1 MKLLQRALPALLAA
15 SVSMAAGAREDL
27 RLPDIGSS
35 AAAIISPD
43 QERQIGEQMLRSL
56 RGANA
61 VADDPLL
68 DEYLAAMGYRLVS
81 HSERPEQ
88 PFTFFVVRSEQ
99 INAFAAPGGFIGMN
113 TGLIATAENESEVA
127 AVLAHEVAH
136 VTQRHIL
143 RAVESMQQVSLPIM
157 LAMLG
162 ALIAAQGASSG
173 DAAQAA
179 VIGGSALLQQQQIN
193 FTRANE
199 YEADRIGIQILARS
213 GYDPQAMATFF
224 WRMGRATRANTG
236 EGVPEFL
243 RTHPVTATRVS
254 EAKDRA
260 TQIARELPQST
271 PTVAA
276 DAGVL
281 ALVAPPAATGGRTV
295 ALDGV
300 PSMREQADFAREV
313 RALRAAAPPLPNDP
327 AAFLRF
333 RERARV
339 LGTENPGDLVPFY
352 RRAIDAAEG
361 DATAMRYGLALAL
374 TRAGQAAQSIEV
386 LRPLVATAPDEIA
399 YALALAEAEDA
410 AGRADLAR
418 ERLNALSTR
427 FPAHRAVAIAH
438 AQQLVAS
445 GSRQAAAT
453 AVERLRPMLATGSE
467 DALLH
472 LTFARACQLA
482 GDEIRAGEAHAEV
495 ALLNGRFDDALK
507 QLGDLLRR
515 TDVDYYQRAR
525 IEARIAQITPVALEQ
540 RRRMLPGQV

>member
-1 MKLLQRALPALLAA
+1 MSAFQRAIVFILAA
-15 SVSMAAGAREDL
+15 GTSLAAGARDDL

-35 AAAIISPD
+35 AAAIITPQ

-56 RGANA
+56 RGARA

-68 DEYLAAMGYRLVS
+68 DEYLSAMGYRLVS

-162 ALIAAQGASSG
+162 VLIAAQGADSA

-179 VIGGSALLQQQQIN
+179 VVGGSALLQQQQIN
-193 FTRANE
+193 FTRGNE
-199 YEADRIGIQILARS
+199 YEADRIGIQTLARA
-213 GYDPQAMATFF
+213 GYDPQAMASFF

-243 RTHPVTATRVS
+243 RTHPVTATRIS

-260 TQIARELPQST
+260 TQIAGEM
-271 PTVAA
+271 PTASAAIAA

-281 ALVAPPAATGGRTV
+281 ALYAPPSATGGRLATLDATP
-295 ALDGV
+295 AL
-300 PSMREQADFAREV
+300 REQAEFARTI
-313 RALRAAAPPLPNDP
+313 RALRAAAPPLPRDP
-327 AAFLRF
+327 GAFMRF

-339 LGTENPGDLVPFY
+339 LGSANPGDLIPFY
-352 RRAIDAAEG
+352 RRTIEAG
-361 DATAMRYGLALAL
+361 DGDGAAMRYGLALAL
-374 TRAGQAAQSIEV
+374 TRAGQPRAAIGV
-386 LRPLVATAPDEIA
+386 LAPLAADAPDEIT

-410 AGRADLAR
+410 AGRPSAAR
-418 ERLNALSTR
+418 ERLSALAAR

-445 GSRQAAAT
+445 GSRESASTAA
-453 AVERLRPMLATGSE
+453 ERLRPLLAGAAE
-467 DALLH
+467 DALLQ
-472 LTFARACQLA
+472 LTFARASELA

-507 QLGDLLRR
+507 QLNDLLRR
-515 TDVDYYQRAR
+515 SDVDYYQRAR

-540 RRRMLPGQV
+540 RRRAIPGQA

>member
-1 MKLLQRALPALLAA
+1 MPVSQRVLAFILAA
-15 SVSMAAGAREDL
+15 GVSAAAGAREEL

-68 DEYLAAMGYRLVS
+68 DEYLATIGYRLVS

-88 PFTFFVVRSEQ
+88 SFTFFVVRSEQ

-127 AVLAHEVAH
+127 AVLAHEIAH

-157 LAMLG
+157 LAMIG
-162 ALIAAQGASSG
+162 ALIAAQGAGSG

-179 VIGGSALLQQQQIN
+179 VVGGSALLQQQQIN

-199 YEADRIGIQILARS
+199 YEADRIGIQILARA
-213 GYDPQAMATFF
+213 GYEPQAMATFF

-243 RTHPVTATRVS
+243 RTHPVTATRIS

-260 TQIARELPQST
+260 TQIARELPTDAPQA
-271 PTVAA
+271 PA

-281 ALVAPPAATGGRTV
+281 ALYAPPSATGGRAV
-295 ALDGV
+295 VLDAV
-300 PSMREQADFAREV
+300 PGLREQAEFARQ
-313 RALRAAAPPLPNDP
+313 LRAARAAAAALPRDP
-327 AAFLRF
+327 GAFARF

-339 LGTENPGDLVPFY
+339 LGANNPGDLIPFY
-352 RRAIDAAEG
+352 RRAIESGEG
-361 DATAMRYGLALAL
+361 DGAAMRYGLALAL
-374 TRAGQAAQSIEV
+374 TRAGQAPRAIEV
-386 LRPLVATAPDEIA
+386 LAPLAAEAPDEIA
-399 YALALAEAEDA
+399 YALALGEAEDA
-410 AGRADLAR
+410 AGRPERALARLNDLA
-418 ERLNALSTR
+418 AR

-453 AVERLRPMLATGSE
+453 AVERLRPLLAGGGD
-467 DALLH
+467 DALLQ

-507 QLGDLLRR
+507 QLNDLLRR

-540 RRRMLPGQV
+540 RRRTIPGQA

>member
-1 MKLLQRALPALLAA
+1 MNLLQRAIPAVLAA
-15 SVSMAAGAREDL
+15 SVSLAAGAREEV

-68 DEYLAAMGYRLVS
+68 DEFLATMGYRLVS

-271 PTVAA
+271 PGVAA

-281 ALVAPPAATGGRTV
+281 ALVAPPSATGGRTV
-295 ALDGV
+295 AIDGM
-300 PSMREQADFAREV
+300 PSMREQADFARDI
-313 RALRAAAPPLPNDP
+313 RALRAAAPPLPRDP
-327 AAFLRF
+327 GAFLRF

-339 LGTENPGDLVPFY
+339 LGAANPGDLVPYY
-352 RRAIDAAEG
+352 RRAIAAAEG
-361 DATAMRYGLALAL
+361 DSAAMQYGLALAL
-374 TRAGQAAQSIEV
+374 TRAGQAAQAIEV
-386 LRPLVATAPDEIA
+386 LGTLVAGAPDEIA

-410 AGRADLAR
+410 SGRPDLAR
-418 ERLNALSTR
+418 DRLNRMAAR

-453 AVERLRPMLATGSE
+453 AVERLRPLLAAGGE
-467 DALLH
+467 DALLQ
-472 LTFARACQLA
+472 LTFARACELA

-495 ALLNGRFDDALK
+495 ALLSGRFDDALR

-540 RRRMLPGQV
+540 RRRMLPGQA

>member
-1 MKLLQRALPALLAA
+1 MSAFPRAIVFILAA
-15 SVSMAAGAREDL
+15 GTSLVAGARDDL

-35 AAAIISPD
+35 AAAIITPQ

-56 RGANA
+56 RGARA

-68 DEYLAAMGYRLVS
+68 DEYLSAMGYRLVS

-88 PFTFFVVRSEQ
+88 AFTFFVVRSEQ

-162 ALIAAQGASSG
+162 VLIAAQGADSA

-179 VIGGSALLQQQQIN
+179 VVGGSALLQQQQIN
-193 FTRANE
+193 FTRGNE
-199 YEADRIGIQILARS
+199 YEADRIGIQILARA
-213 GYDPQAMATFF
+213 GYDPQAMASFF

-243 RTHPVTATRVS
+243 RTHPVTATRIS

-260 TQIARELPQST
+260 TQIAGEI
-271 PTVAA
+271 PTAGAEIAA

-281 ALVAPPAATGGRTV
+281 ALYAPPSATGGRLATLDATP
-295 ALDGV
+295 AL
-300 PSMREQADFAREV
+300 REQAEFARTI
-313 RALRAAAPPLPNDP
+313 RALRAAAPPLPRDP
-327 AAFLRF
+327 GAFMRF

-339 LGTENPGDLVPFY
+339 LGSANPGDLIPFY
-352 RRAIDAAEG
+352 RRTIEAGEG
-361 DATAMRYGLALAL
+361 DGAAMRYGLALAL
-374 TRAGQAAQSIEV
+374 TRAGQPRMAIGVLAPLAAD
-386 LRPLVATAPDEIA
+386 APDEIT
-399 YALALAEAEDA
+399 YALALADAEDA
-410 AGRADLAR
+410 AGRPVAAR
-418 ERLNALSTR
+418 ERLAALAAR

-445 GSRQAAAT
+445 GSRQAAST
-453 AVERLRPMLATGSE
+453 AAERLRPLLAGAAE
-467 DALLH
+467 DALLQ
-472 LTFARACQLA
+472 LTFARASELA

-507 QLGDLLRR
+507 QLNDLLRR
-515 TDVDYYQRAR
+515 SDVDYYQRAR

-540 RRRMLPGQV
+540 RRRAIPGQA

>member
-1 MKLLQRALPALLAA
+1 MKRLLPAILAA
-15 SVSMAAGAREDL
+15 TISLAAGAEEPV

-35 AAAIISPD
+35 AAAILTPD
-43 QERQIGEQMLRSL
+43 EERQIGEQLLRSL
-56 RGANA
+56 RAANA

-68 DEYLAAMGYRLVS
+68 DEYLASLGYLLVA

-88 PFTFFVVRSEQ
+88 SFTFFTVRSEQ
-99 INAFAAPGGFIGMN
+99 INAFASPGGFVGMN

-136 VTQRHIL
+136 VTQRHVL
-143 RAVESMQQVSLPIM
+143 RAVESMQKVSLPIM
-157 LAMLG
+157 LAMVG
-162 ALIAAQGASSG
+162 ALIAAQSAGG

-179 VIGGSALLQQQQIN
+179 VVGGSALLQQQQIN

-199 YEADRIGIQILARS
+199 YEADRIGIQTLAS
-213 GYDPQAMATFF
+213 AGFDPNAMATFF

-243 RTHPVTATRVS
+243 RTHPVTTTRIS

-260 TQIARELPQST
+260 AQIAREQPVET
-271 PTVAA
+271 AVVE

-281 ALVAPPAATGGRTV
+281 ALYAPPSATGRRSG
-295 ALDGV
+295 ALELYG
-300 PSMREQADFAREV
+300 SREERARFAREV
-313 RALRAAAPPLPNDP
+313 RAARERAQATSLPRDP
-327 AAFLRF
+327 SAFMRF

-339 LGTENPGDLVPFY
+339 LGASDPGELVGYY
-352 RRAIDAAEG
+352 RRSLAAGGGDRDAL
-361 DATAMRYGLALAL
+361 RYGLALAQ
-374 TRAGQAAQSIEV
+374 TRAGQPLDAIATLQPLLREHADQPAFV
-386 LRPLVATAPDEIA
+386 LAM
-399 YALALAEAEDA
+399 AEAEDA
-410 AGRADLAR
+410 AGRPALAR
-418 ERLNALSTR
+418 ERLAALAAR
-427 FPAHRAVAIAH
+427 LPGNRAVAIAH

-445 GSRQAAAT
+445 GSPQAAAT
-453 AVERLRPMLATGSE
+453 AVEVLRPLLNGD
-467 DALLH
+467 DALLQ

-495 ALLNGRFDDALK
+495 ALLNGRFDDALQ
-507 QLGDLLRR
+507 QLNNLLRR

-540 RRRMLPGQV
+540 RRRMVPGSV

>member
-1 MKLLQRALPALLAA
+1 MSAFPRAIVFILAA
-15 SVSMAAGAREDL
+15 GTSLVAGARDDL

-35 AAAIISPD
+35 AAAIITPQ

-56 RGANA
+56 RGARA

-68 DEYLAAMGYRLVS
+68 DEYLSAMGYRLVS

-88 PFTFFVVRSEQ
+88 AFTFFVVRSEQ

-162 ALIAAQGASSG
+162 VLIAAQGADSA

-179 VIGGSALLQQQQIN
+179 VVGGSALLQQQQIN
-193 FTRANE
+193 FTRGNE
-199 YEADRIGIQILARS
+199 YEADRIGIQILARA
-213 GYDPQAMATFF
+213 GYDPQAMASFF

-243 RTHPVTATRVS
+243 RTHPVTATRIS

-260 TQIARELPQST
+260 TQIAGEI
-271 PTVAA
+271 PTAGAEIAA

-281 ALVAPPAATGGRTV
+281 ALYAPPSATGGRLATLDATP
-295 ALDGV
+295 AL
-300 PSMREQADFAREV
+300 REQAEFARTI
-313 RALRAAAPPLPNDP
+313 RALRAAAPPLPRDP
-327 AAFLRF
+327 GAFMRF

-339 LGTENPGDLVPFY
+339 LGSANPGDLIPFY
-352 RRAIDAAEG
+352 RRTIEAGEG
-361 DATAMRYGLALAL
+361 DGAAMRYGLALAL
-374 TRAGQAAQSIEV
+374 TRAGQPRMAIGVLAPLAAD
-386 LRPLVATAPDEIA
+386 APDEIT
-399 YALALAEAEDA
+399 YALALADAEDA
-410 AGRADLAR
+410 AGRPVAAR
-418 ERLNALSTR
+418 ERLSALAAR

-445 GSRQAAAT
+445 GSRQAAST
-453 AVERLRPMLATGSE
+453 AAERLRPLLAGAAE
-467 DALLH
+467 DALLQ
-472 LTFARACQLA
+472 LTFARASELA

-507 QLGDLLRR
+507 QLNDLLRR
-515 TDVDYYQRAR
+515 SDVDYYQRAR

-540 RRRMLPGQV
+540 RRRAIPGQA

>member
-1 MKLLQRALPALLAA
+1 LKRLLPAIVAA
-15 SVSMAAGAREDL
+15 TLSLAAGAEEAV

-35 AAAIISPD
+35 AAAILTPD
-43 QERQIGEQMLRSL
+43 EERQIGEQLLRSL

-68 DEYLAAMGYRLVS
+68 DEYLSSLGYLLVA

-88 PFTFFVVRSEQ
+88 RFTFFVVRSEQ
-99 INAFAAPGGFIGMN
+99 INAFASPGGFVGMN

-136 VTQRHIL
+136 VTQRHL
-143 RAVESMQQVSLPIM
+143 VRAVESMQKVSLPIM
-157 LAMLG
+157 LAMVG
-162 ALIAAQGASSG
+162 ALIAAQSAGG

-199 YEADRIGIQILARS
+199 YEADRIGIQTLAS
-213 GYDPQAMATFF
+213 AGFDPNAMATFF

-243 RTHPVTATRVS
+243 RTHPVTTTRIS

-260 TQIARELPQST
+260 VQIAREKPAEV
-271 PTVAA
+271 PVVE

-281 ALVAPPAATGGRTV
+281 ALYAPASATGRSTTLELYG
-295 ALDGV
+295 
-300 PSMREQADFAREV
+300 SREERARFARE
-313 RALRAAAPPLPNDP
+313 LRAVRDRARATAMPRDP
-327 AAFLRF
+327 AAFMRF

-339 LGTENPGDLVPFY
+339 LGSSDPGALVAY
-352 RRAIDAAEG
+352 YQRLLATGGGDRDAL
-361 DATAMRYGLALAL
+361 RYGLALAQ
-374 TRAGQAAQSIEV
+374 TRAGLPQDAMATLAPLLAGHADQPAFV
-386 LRPLVATAPDEIA
+386 LAM
-399 YALALAEAEDA
+399 AEAEDA
-410 AGRADLAR
+410 AGRAAQAR
-418 ERLNALSTR
+418 ERLAALAER
-427 FPAHRAVAIAH
+427 LPGNRAVAIAH

-445 GSRQAAAT
+445 GSPQAAAT
-453 AVERLRPMLATGSE
+453 AVEVLRPLLNGD
-467 DALLH
+467 DALLQ

-495 ALLNGRFDDALK
+495 ALLNGRFDDALQ
-507 QLGDLLRR
+507 QLNNLLRR

-540 RRRMLPGQV
+540 RRRMVPGSV

>member
-1 MKLLQRALPALLAA
+1 MKLLQRALPAILAA

-99 INAFAAPGGFIGMN
+99 INAFAAPGGYIGMN

-199 YEADRIGIQILARS
+199 YEADRIGIQILARA

-260 TQIARELPQST
+260 TQIARELPQSA

-300 PSMREQADFAREV
+300 PSMREQAEFAREV

-327 AAFLRF
+327 GAFLRF

-339 LGTENPGDLVPFY
+339 LGADNPGDLVPFY
-352 RRAIDAAEG
+352 RRAIDADDG
-361 DATAMRYGLALAL
+361 DTTAMRYGLALAL
-374 TRAGQAAQSIEV
+374 TRAGQATQSIDV
-386 LRPLVATAPDEIA
+386 LRPLVAAAPDEIA

-418 ERLNALSTR
+418 DRLNALSTR

-453 AVERLRPMLATGSE
+453 AVERLRPLLATGSE

>member
-99 INAFAAPGGFIGMN
+99 INAFAAPGGYIGMN
-113 TGLIATAENESEVA
+113 TGLIATAENEFEVA

-199 YEADRIGIQILARS
+199 YEADRIGIQILARA

-260 TQIARELPQST
+260 TQIARELPQSA

-300 PSMREQADFAREV
+300 PSMREQAEFAREL
-313 RALRAAAPPLPNDP
+313 RALRAAAPPPPNDP
-327 AAFLRF
+327 GAFLRF

-339 LGTENPGDLVPFY
+339 LGADNPGDLVPFY
-352 RRAIDAAEG
+352 RRAIDAADG
-361 DATAMRYGLALAL
+361 DTTAMRYGLALAL
-374 TRAGQAAQSIEV
+374 TRAGQATQSIDV
-386 LRPLVATAPDEIA
+386 LRPLVAAAPDEIA
-399 YALALAEAEDA
+399 YALALSEAEDA

-418 ERLNALSTR
+418 DRLNALSTR

-453 AVERLRPMLATGSE
+453 AVERLRPLLATGSE